1 MSTQSQTLLAQAIE
15 ANRRRTFYAAYP
27 ESPKAYA
34 EDAQAKGLEAFQRKL
49 NQNFEELQ
57 AGDTANWIGEEVS
70 PYLQTGLG
78 IHYPAFSAQTYI
90 ERAQAAWADWK
101 NLDVNRRAEVL
112 IDSLER
118 VKERFFELAFATMHT
133 TGQGYMMSFQASGP
147 HANDRALEAIAM
159 GVEELTRYPGEV
171 NWVKPMGKFDLTLR
185 KNFKAVPRGINL
197 VIGCSTFPTW
207 NTVPGLYAALIT
219 GNPVIVKPHPKSILP
234 IALVVAELRHACR
247 AAGLPADL
255 VQLAPD
261 TLAVPI
267 TKELAENAA
276 VQMID
281 YTGGPGFGMY
291 VENLGK
297 TCFTEKAGVNPV
309 LVESC
314 ADVDAVCQNLAFS
327 ISLYSGQMCTA
338 PQYILVPASGVKTP
352 NGNVDFDTFTQKLAD
367 AVKGLAENPKAGP
380 FTLGAIQN
388 DATIART
395 REAAERFPDVVL
407 GKVEVPHPEFADA
420 RMHSPI
426 VMKAEAAAIEND
438 MNELFG
444 PAVLVVRTRDFDH
457 ALELAER
464 SVRQHGAITCLAYS
478 TDAAVMDRIENT
490 LNEAFVP
497 VSFNFT
503 GAAFVNQHAAFSDFH
518 VTGGNAAGNASF
530 TDSGFISKRFIWV
543 GNRFG

>member
-1 MSTQSQTLLAQAIE
+1 MSTQSQTLLSQAIE

-49 NQNFEELQ
+49 NQNFEEMESGEGAEWL
-57 AGDTANWIGEEVS
+57 GEEVS

-78 IHYPAFSAQTYI
+78 IHYPAFPVQTYI
-90 ERAQAAWADWK
+90 DRAHAAWPAWK
-101 NLDVNRRAEVL
+101 QLDAARRAEIL

-118 VKERFFELAFATMHT
+118 VKERFFELAYATMHT

-171 NWVKPMGKFDLTLR
+171 SWVKPMGKFDLTLR
-185 KNFKAVPRGINL
+185 KNFKAVPRGISL

-234 IALVVAELRHACR
+234 IALVVAELRNALRH
-247 AAGLPADL
+247 AGLPADL

-261 TLAVPI
+261 TLAAPV
-267 TKELAENAA
+267 TKQLAEHDA
-276 VQMID
+276 VKMID
-281 YTGGPGFGMY
+281 YTGGPGFGLY

-309 LVESC
+309 LVES
-314 ADVDAVCQNLAFS
+314 AQDVDAVCQNLAFS

-338 PQYILVPASGVKTP
+338 PQYILVPASGVKSP
-352 NGNVDFDTFTQKLAD
+352 NGDVDFDTFTQKLAD
-367 AVKGLAENPKAGP
+367 AVKSLAENPKAGP

-395 REAAERFPDVVL
+395 VAATEKFTNVVL
-407 GKVEVPHPEFADA
+407 GKVEVSHPEFADA
-420 RMHSPI
+420 RMHSPV
-426 VMKAEAAAIEND
+426 VMKAEAAAVENEMD
-438 MNELFG
+438 EIFG

-457 ALELAER
+457 ALALAEK
-464 SVRQHGAITCLAYS
+464 SVLQHGALTCLAYT
-478 TDAAVMDRIENT
+478 TDPAVMNRVEETMNS
-490 LNEAFVP
+490 AFAP

-518 VTGGNAAGNASF
+518 GTGGNAAGNASF
-530 TDSGFISKRFIWV
+530 SDSAFITKRFIWV